1 LAVVGKVQAAAA
13 SSRRRPSSDVD
24 CRCGEYRWV
33 RLVVLYVCMPSKSAA
48 GRSISGEVVSW
59 FAGAAPAA
67 PRRRCGRRLRSPLPP
82 LGSRGGEEDRPPL
95 PRRRRPREARE
106 GDRAAKKPGRLSVS
120 SHIAGKSSAVDSTSP
135 PFEARRRP
143 SFVAVRRRVSGAC
156 RFRRC
161 EGSRVRRKY
170 SRRLIED
177 RLLQVEEKES
187 RRRRRLAYTPVEL
200 PVGVEPELR

>member
-1 LAVVGKVQAAAA
+1 
-13 SSRRRPSSDVD
+13 
-24 CRCGEYRWV
+24 
-33 RLVVLYVCMPSKSAA
+33 MPSKSAA

-95 PRRRRPREARE
+95 PRRRRPREARRHRE
-106 GDRAAKKPGRLSVS
+106 ADPFHLQPRRSSPSIAAFIHRHHPRDRRSEVKTVRPRLLPLV
-120 SHIAGKSSAVDSTSP
+120 AGKPSPSSTQGRRLWSSSPAISLAVC
-135 PFEARRRP
+135 RRI
-143 SFVAVRRRVSGAC
+143 SGAC